1 MVSMVAVQARHWPRR
16 AGAGRAAQTEPLA
29 WMATAKA
36 EPEEGQEQGLHPLG
50 AGRVLWRAL

>member
-1 MVSMVAVQARHWPRR
+1 MVAVQARHWPRR

-29 WMATAKA
+29 WMAMAKA

-50 AGRVLWRAL
+50 AGRVLWRAP